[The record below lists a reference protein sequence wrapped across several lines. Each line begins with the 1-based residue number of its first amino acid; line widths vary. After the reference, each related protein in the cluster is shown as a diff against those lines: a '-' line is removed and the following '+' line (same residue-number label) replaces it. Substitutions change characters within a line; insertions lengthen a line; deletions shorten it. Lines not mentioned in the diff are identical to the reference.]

1 MSSPR
6 TTAKRLGVVLAGL
19 ALIGTSC
26 IFGDD
31 GGDDGSVR
39 VRPEAIESGMPD
51 DPEPTRGGKLVY
63 ALEAE
68 SNSFCLSEATLAIS
82 GMQVLRAFY
91 DPLVVPDAKG
101 GYAPYL
107 AKSVE
112 PNDARTVWTIALRK
126 GVTFNDDARTPL
138 TAAIVRDNLEAY
150 RTSTFFGVVFT
161 PIEKIEVVNELTV
174 KITLD
179 RPWVTFPSALYG
191 GGRIGIMS
199 PGQLAGRGKHTSS
212 ASTGDLDDCATQPV
226 GTGPFEFVSWKRGE
240 SIQGIRNESYWQT
253 APDGKPYPY
262 LEAVEFRPM
271 PNSDAR
277 IVALQQG
284 EVNMLHTST
293 AADMDGSLAQLRD
306 AGRIN
311 LLISEESTETTY
323 LILNIDN
330 MLSSK
335 PANPILDRTEVRR
348 AIAAAIDREALNDA
362 QNDGFAALANGPFT
376 PGTLG
381 YLEDSGAPDYDPAAA
396 KKVVAKLKAEGA
408 SVHLRYLTSGGPAS
422 VAVADDVRQML
433 EAVGFDIEM
442 QIVDEVDVIN
452 KVITGDY
459 DISSFRNQP
468 SFDPDSNSHWWTS
481 GTVLNFGGFSD
492 DVIDRSL
499 ALGRG
504 ETDVDARRQAYE
516 LVTKQFGEQ
525 QYNIYLWYT
534 PWAVAESSDVHGILG
549 PPLPDNGGAAP
560 KNIVTGHPL
569 IGIWIDRD

>member
-1 MSSPR
+1 MASPR
-6 TTAKRLGVVLAGL
+6 STVKRFGIVLAGL
-19 ALIGTSC
+19 ALVGTSC

-39 VRPEAIESGMPD
+39 LRPEPVESGMPD

-68 SNSFCLSEATLAIS
+68 SNSFCLTEATLAIS
-82 GMQVLRAFY
+82 GMQVMRAFF

-112 PNDARTVWTIALRK
+112 PNEARTAWTISLRK
-126 GVTFNDDARTPL
+126 GITFNDDDRTPL
-138 TAAIVRDNLEAY
+138 TADVVRDNLEAY
-150 RTSTFFGVVFT
+150 RASSLFGVVFG
-161 PIEKIEVVNELTV
+161 PIERIEVVNELTV
-174 KITLD
+174 RITLD

-199 PGQLAGRGKHTSS
+199 PGQLAGRGKHTGGSS
-212 ASTGDLDDCATQPV
+212 QGDLDDCASRPV
-226 GTGPFEFVSWKRGE
+226 GTGPFRFVSWTRGE
-240 SIQGIRNESYWQT
+240 SIQGIRNDQYWQK
-253 APDGKPYPY
+253 APDGEAYPY
-262 LEAVEFRPM
+262 LDAIEFRPM

-293 AADMDGSLAQLRD
+293 AADFDGSLAQLRD

-311 LLISEESTETTY
+311 LLISEESTETSY

-330 MLSSK
+330 MLSPE
-335 PANPILDRTEVRR
+335 PANPILDRTDVRR
-348 AIAAAIDREALNDA
+348 AIAQAIDRETLNET
-362 QNDGFAALANGPFT
+362 QNDGFNAIANGPFT

-381 YLEDSGAPDYDPAAA
+381 YLEDSGAPDYDPEAAE
-396 KKVVAKLKAEGA
+396 KVVAALKAEGA
-408 SVHLRYLTSGGPAS
+408 SVRLQFLTSGGPA
-422 VAVADDVRQML
+422 AVANADAIREML
-433 EAVGFDIEM
+433 DEVGFEIEM
-442 QIVDEVDVIN
+442 KVVDEVDVIN
-452 KVITGDY
+452 GVLGGDY
-459 DISSFRNQP
+459 DISLFRNQP
-468 SFDPDSNSHWWTS
+468 SFDPDANSHWWTS
-481 GTVLNFGGFSD
+481 GTVLNFGGFAD

-499 ALGRG
+499 ALARG
-504 ETDVDARRQAYE
+504 ETDVEARQAAYE

-534 PWAVAESSDVHGILG
+534 AWAVAESSDVHGILG
-549 PPLPDNGGAAP
+549 PPLPDDGGEAP
-560 KNIVTGHPL
+560 KHIVTGHPL